1 MNPIR
6 ISFWYLRPPKHISRS
21 RASMAQYTCVAGEVT
36 GHALHRD
43 GKRITTS
50 PIIRFEGREF
60 WTASGSHYVLEG
72 EPLPKHMVWQVRSG
86 STYDS
91 DNPLKELRVAPR
103 MLP

>member
-1 MNPIR
+1 MKPVR

-21 RASMAQYTCVAGEVT
+21 RASMAQYTCIAGEVT

-50 PIIRFEGREF
+50 PIVRFEGREF

-72 EPLPKHMVWQVRSG
+72 MPAPEHIKWLERCGCTFDPDQ
-86 STYDS
+86 
-91 DNPLKELRVAPR
+91 PLKVAPR
-103 MLP
+103 LLP